1 MEGRRMSTR
10 LGRKNEPAQVALDYR
25 PEDPKGMQREVR
37 ATIESGRASIV
48 LTLDHLEALDIA
60 GVRGLIVLLRSARA
74 AGGELALRTSNPQI
88 LRTLAVTALDRLFHV
103 NRAEAIA

>member
-1 MEGRRMSTR
+1 MEGRRMRNR
-10 LGRKNEPAQVALDYR
+10 LERKSEPAQVALDYR

-37 ATIESGRASIV
+37 ATIESGRRSIV

-74 AGGELALRTSNPQI
+74 VGGELALRTSNPQI
-88 LRTLAVTALDRLFHV
+88 RRTLAVTALDRLFHV
-103 NRAEAIA
+103 NRQEAA